1 LAVLIFHLVPLTVMS
16 TASGVPNGNSPNLSS
31 RAQRLGSLANPIA
44 KSRDLVFEFAIR
56 RRGPMDN
63 PTCFIDKIK
72 SEAEI
77 E

>member
-1 LAVLIFHLVPLTVMS
+1 METIVEATLTVLKGHGFS
-16 TASGVPNGNSPNLSS
+16 RAECNSPNLSS
-31 RAQRLGSLANPIA
+31 RAQRLDSLANPIA

-56 RRGPMDN
+56 RSCPMDN